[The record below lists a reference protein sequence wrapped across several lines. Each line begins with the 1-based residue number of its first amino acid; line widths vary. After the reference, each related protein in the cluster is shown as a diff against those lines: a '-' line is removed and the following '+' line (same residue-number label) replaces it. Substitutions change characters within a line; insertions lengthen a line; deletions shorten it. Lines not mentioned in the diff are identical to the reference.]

1 MFGSL
6 GNLAGLIKSAKE
18 MQGQIA
24 KLQAELASR
33 RYEADT
39 GGGMVRAIVD
49 GKGTLVEVKIDPQ
62 AAGDVELL
70 EDLVRGAVCSAVTK
84 SQEAMQGEMAELT
97 GGLQLPPGLSDM
109 LGGGKS

>member
-1 MFGSL
+1 
-6 GNLAGLIKSAKE
+6 
-18 MQGQIA
+18 
-24 KLQAELASR
+24 
-33 RYEADT
+33 
-39 GGGMVRAIVD
+39 
-49 GKGTLVEVKIDPQ
+49 
-62 AAGDVELL
+62 VELL